1 MLIDVEKYKHK
12 IILFEYFGKNEKFAL
27 YSVNRKTRWLQNC
40 KQKRMQIGFLRKS
53 RMHKNIFI

>member
-12 IILFEYFGKNEKFAL
+12 IILFEYFGKNEKLAL
-27 YSVNRKTRWLQNC
+27 YSVNRKTRWL
-40 KQKRMQIGFLRKS
+40 QKRMQIGFLRKS